1 MEQNKMIMLAGE
13 LLELHQDE
21 KIDLTTWANAK
32 EFVECFLVMKLGE
45 TNEEL

>member
-13 LLELHQDE
+13 LLDLHQDA

-32 EFVECFLVMKLGE
+32 EFVEWFLQMKL
-45 TNEEL
+45 EEN